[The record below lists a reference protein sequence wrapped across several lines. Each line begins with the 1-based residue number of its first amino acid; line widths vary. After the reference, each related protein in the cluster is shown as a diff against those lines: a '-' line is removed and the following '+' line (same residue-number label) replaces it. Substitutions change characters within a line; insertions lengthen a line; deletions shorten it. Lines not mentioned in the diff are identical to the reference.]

1 MSSRRRR
8 NQQLDLLEALEAV
21 EENRL
26 EIENRIRN
34 LFWTVC
40 DDYSLQIKPNVNT
53 FALSESLALYD
64 AIKQGAFVRHFD
76 VQELA
81 LYVAKKQ
88 LRGADGALL
97 TSVVQLCIDEP
108 AFAAARVERMG
119 VADIRR
125 RAFRDVLDSQRF
137 FGPVEQLRESLMCR
151 YVGEPDPAREELL
164 PWVQKVEALAG
175 ATDTATIVETVDALY
190 NALVDPA
197 FEAKGGTLSQVL
209 AVTPQELSDYRND
222 YSMSD
227 EMTQAAMDAYLKNLQ
242 DELMLTLSL
251 RPKKS
256 RVLHAPDQGED
267 GQELPPPSSE
277 DIERVHQIIVD
288 QFGPSSLSPLEEEQ
302 VRRRLCTGA
311 HKRCSLHFTKG
322 LLSNPAVRS
331 TQYLRTSMAA
341 EKNQAYFRIKELSIY
356 RSVSML
362 ANMLKQVQIQ
372 SLDQDVCRS
381 DYGQIAPTRLW
392 KVGRSDDT
400 KLFDVVRR
408 RDESA
413 FVVDVL
419 LDSSSSQINR
429 QPQIAVQ
436 AYIISEALSQAGIP
450 HRVQS
455 FYSYWDYTMVHCFRD
470 YDDGSQ
476 ENRNILQ
483 FRAFGENRDGLAL
496 RAVSEG
502 LKERSEENKILIM
515 LSDGRPNSL
524 GSNRPGSRR
533 PAPYV
538 GEDAI
543 KDTALEVRKL
553 RNQGIAVLG
562 IFVGSEENLYAEK
575 KIFGKDFTYT
585 TNVASFAHIVGR
597 YLKRLMECDN

>member
-1 MSSRRRR
+1 M
-8 NQQLDLLEALEAV
+8 
-21 EENRL
+21 
-26 EIENRIRN
+26 
-34 LFWTVC
+34 
-40 DDYSLQIKPNVNT
+40 
-53 FALSESLALYD
+53 
-64 AIKQGAFVRHFD
+64 
-76 VQELA
+76 
-81 LYVAKKQ
+81 
-88 LRGADGALL
+88 
-97 TSVVQLCIDEP
+97 
-108 AFAAARVERMG
+108 
-119 VADIRR
+119 
-125 RAFRDVLDSQRF
+125 
-137 FGPVEQLRESLMCR
+137 
-151 YVGEPDPAREELL
+151 
-164 PWVQKVEALAG
+164 
-175 ATDTATIVETVDALY
+175 
-190 NALVDPA
+190 
-197 FEAKGGTLSQVL
+197 
-209 AVTPQELSDYRND
+209 
-222 YSMSD
+222 
-227 EMTQAAMDAYLKNLQ
+227 
-242 DELMLTLSL
+242 
-251 RPKKS
+251 
-256 RVLHAPDQGED
+256 
-267 GQELPPPSSE
+267 
-277 DIERVHQIIVD
+277 
-288 QFGPSSLSPLEEEQ
+288 
-302 VRRRLCTGA
+302 
-311 HKRCSLHFTKG
+311 
-322 LLSNPAVRS
+322 
-331 TQYLRTSMAA
+331 
-341 EKNQAYFRIKELSIY
+341 
-356 RSVSML
+356 
-362 ANMLKQVQIQ
+362 
-372 SLDQDVCRS
+372 
-381 DYGQIAPTRLW
+381 
-392 KVGRSDDT
+392 GRSDDT

-575 KIFGKDFTYT
+575 KIFRT
-585 TNVASFAHIVGR
+585 TRCCEPLLGVV
-597 YLKRLMECDN
+597 